1 MEEIPPTFAQRV
13 HLAIY
18 LGPKVV
24 IWKPLWALSIYYIA
38 TWTLWVGVGFRVV
51 VLKVWTSALRGSG
64 DLVSRVRSNRTR
76 GAKLLEA
83 SNTYR

>member
-1 MEEIPPTFAQRV
+1 MGTP
-13 HLAIY
+13 
-18 LGPKVV
+18 LGPKY
-24 IWKPLWALSIYYIA
+24 ILYIA

-51 VLKVWTSALRGSG
+51 VLRVWTSAPRGSG